1 MPAALFVKYKDVKNL
16 IDARIAHLTRKHSN
30 DKESIKLCVDALKQE
45 GFFSLLRF
53 HENGPF
59 LLSWV
64 SPWQKK
70 RSPITNKGVP
80 VCFFITDREVLSTL
94 EQWLTWLKSTF
105 TLKVK
110 KIMIDCSPTE
120 IGAIRSVFG
129 DAVQVLLCHWHIKR
143 AWETHIKKDIK
154 VDKATKQSEN
164 VRSAVRASLNSM
176 MYAKSCEEFDL
187 SVSLFNIKYKE
198 YTSFVDYFNKLWVPK
213 KQNWSQAWS
222 QEASFHTN
230 NLIESY
236 HNQIK
241 SFYLGRSRNLRV
253 DHMLYLLTKVILVD
267 YRQDSIRTYYG
278 FQDAKLAAF
287 EEKKRAKAYE
297 INFDIACSMIEKID
311 EDVADSCI
319 SACSCPDTA
328 KICKHIF
335 LTSRITQ
342 IPFSLCFS
350 LVEPLSDDLPDVED
364 SCDIDEAENLRLA
377 EYLENIQKYHN
388 SFNGIYQQKM
398 SKIKSGMRMHT

>member
-1 MPAALFVKYKDVKNL
+1 MDPFCYLGFPLGKKRYALFL
-16 IDARIAHLTRKHSN
+16 EEAEEWCIDSTHKTCK
-30 DKESIKLCVDALKQE
+30 
-45 GFFSLLRF
+45 SLNNPA
-53 HENGPF
+53 ENSYLF
-59 LLSWV
+59 TIV
-64 SPWQKK
+64 V

-105 TLKVK
+105 TLKIK

-129 DAVQVLLCHWHIKR
+129 DVVQVLLCHWHIKR

-187 SVSLFNIKYKE
+187 AVSLFNVKYKE

-222 QEASFHTN
+222 Q
-230 NLIESY
+230 
-236 HNQIK
+236 
-241 SFYLGRSRNLRV
+241 
-253 DHMLYLLTKVILVD
+253 
-267 YRQDSIRTYYG
+267 
-278 FQDAKLAAF
+278 LAAF

-311 EDVADSCI
+311 EDSFSCDSFTSDGKYIVKIVDNCI

-388 SFNGIYQQKM
+388 SFNSIYQQKM
-398 SKIKSGMRMHT
+398 SKIKSGMRMHTLSKMEDAMKRSIANISDVDENSASLPPRQR

>member
-1 MPAALFVKYKDVKNL
+1 MPAALFVKYKDAKNF

-30 DKESIKLCVDALKQE
+30 DKESIKLWVDTLKQE

-53 HENGPF
+53 HENGHF

-70 RSPITNKGVP
+70 FLEEAEEWCIDSTHKTCKSLNNPAENSYLFTIVVRSPITNKGVP

-105 TLKVK
+105 TLKLK

-129 DAVQVLLCHWHIKR
+129 DAN
-143 AWETHIKKDIK
+143 K
-154 VDKATKQSEN
+154 VDKATKRSEN

-187 SVSLFNIKYKE
+187 SVSLFNVKYKE

-213 KQNWSQAWS
+213 KQNWSEAWS
-222 QEASFHTN
+222 Q
-230 NLIESY
+230 
-236 HNQIK
+236 
-241 SFYLGRSRNLRV
+241 
-253 DHMLYLLTKVILVD
+253 VD

-278 FQDAKLAAF
+278 FQDAKLTAF
-287 EEKKRAKAYE
+287 EVKKRAKAYE

-311 EDVADSCI
+311 ED
-319 SACSCPDTA
+319 
-328 KICKHIF
+328 
-335 LTSRITQ
+335 
-342 IPFSLCFS
+342 
-350 LVEPLSDDLPDVED
+350 PLSDDLPDVED
-364 SCDIDEAENLRLA
+364 SCDIDEAENFRLA
-377 EYLENIQKYHN
+377 EYLEIFRNITTRLTASISRK
-388 SFNGIYQQKM
+388 
-398 SKIKSGMRMHT
+398 